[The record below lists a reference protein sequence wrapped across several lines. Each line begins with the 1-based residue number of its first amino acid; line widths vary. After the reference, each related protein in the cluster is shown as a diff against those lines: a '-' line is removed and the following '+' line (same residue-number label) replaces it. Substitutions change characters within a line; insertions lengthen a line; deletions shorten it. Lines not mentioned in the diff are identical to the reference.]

1 MYFRPLADRTRWE
14 GLIAASWTVLIDA
27 LLLYWAIHRT
37 TDWLQ
42 FMLIFLVIISLPV
55 VVYILY
61 RTWAAFSLEYWI
73 DRNAVTIR
81 YANVRQIV
89 PLAVIMRVIDGGV
102 EELTQP
108 RWYHWPLPH
117 LRHAAAETLPNV
129 VACATRPLSES
140 LLLDTGNQVFAITP
154 RHLAQFIEVLQENYR
169 LGPATHLSVAEVRTG
184 FFSRI
189 FGRGAIGL
197 ILLGA
202 GLVGVLALFGRL
214 MIPFPTLPSP
224 LPFRYTTD
232 GLPEVVRDKTAL
244 FIIPAIGLLTW
255 LVNGVWGAWM
265 TFRSQPTGAYMLWGG
280 AIIVQIFSLL
290 ALNSLL
296 P

>member
-1 MYFRPLADRTRWE
+1 
-14 GLIAASWTVLIDA
+14 
-27 LLLYWAIHRT
+27 
-37 TDWLQ
+37 
-42 FMLIFLVIISLPV
+42 
-55 VVYILY
+55 
-61 RTWAAFSLEYWI
+61 
-73 DRNAVTIR
+73 
-81 YANVRQIV
+81 
-89 PLAVIMRVIDGGV
+89 
-102 EELTQP
+102 
-108 RWYHWPLPH
+108 LPH